1 MRAFVESLKR
11 LYEKKKLTED
21 QIKDFQAE
29 SKISEEEADY
39 VTGYEAINRI

>member
-39 VTGYEAINRI
+39 VTGYEAIKK

>member
-1 MRAFVESLKR
+1 MRAFIESLKR
-11 LYEKKKLTED
+11 LYEKEKLTED

-39 VTGYEAINRI
+39 ITGYEAIS

>member
-29 SKISEEEADY
+29 SKISGEEADY
-39 VTGYEAINRI
+39 ITEYEAIS